1 VVLLDGTARLPHEIL
16 GKKGYG
22 IDAMRRHQLPVP
34 PAFCIATEVCAQSF
48 ADPEHCLYGLREV
61 TGLFETL
68 SHTE

>member
-1 VVLLDGTARLPHEIL
+1 
-16 GKKGYG
+16 
-22 IDAMRRHQLPVP
+22 MRRHQLPVP